1 MMMVIGTS
9 KQATSD
15 VLISMTSPTRRP
27 GSIQLGNGMQSLG
40 FGHYGCVEPCYT
52 TTGLPRTPLDRIRSY
67 TQASPALVD
76 LLAGVALERFSTES
90 AVKRALESVT
100 EISE

>member
-52 TTGLPRTPLDRIRSY
+52 TTGLLQTPLDRIRSD
-67 TQASPALVD
+67 TPASPAWVD
-76 LLAGVALERFSTES
+76 LLADAVWERISPKTTVE
-90 AVKRALESVT
+90 RGLQLVT
-100 EISE
+100 EIYE